1 MCPYFAFFM
10 DLVIIMFEAIIA
22 HTSMKIYFVTSKL
35 NFRTAGGSIDE
46 FDLMMRTLI
55 DMGHEVTAV
64 TTFST
69 TNIIPHKLPYKLI
82 EEQIESRGMLGIQKG
97 VYGILKKHENDADL
111 FHVDGHNFLYGA
123 GAYRAC
129 GGRVPVTAFFNREMI
144 VWGQQTPETTW
155 NENESLPRKIKRSL
169 RFAFERHLLMPL
181 TRHIDVHFFT
191 NPSLRKFYERS
202 GLVTNKRSFIFG
214 DPYDFRETMQKYNI
228 TEDSYRERNKSRGP
242 YTIFYSA
249 RHVDGK
255 GFDLLIRA
263 FALVKDKAQFRLVLG
278 GDGPLLELHKKLAEE
293 LGVASFIE
301 FPGWV
306 ERERVM
312 QYFKE
317 ADIFIQPRW
326 RHELTSMTVLFAMA
340 FGLPQI
346 LPGGGGLEWDAKGGA
361 VYFKDN
367 DPVLLAQKIEQLGAD
382 HEFRAALSAGGYARL
397 KEPEMDYRLQIKH
410 WIDSAKEC
418 IAK

>member
-1 MCPYFAFFM
+1 
-10 DLVIIMFEAIIA
+10 MFVAIIA
-22 HTSMKIYFVTSKL
+22 YTCMKIYFVTSKL

-46 FDLMMRTLI
+46 FDLMMSTLVE
-55 DMGHEVTAV
+55 MGHDVTAV

-82 EEQIESRGMLGIQKG
+82 EEQIENRGMLGIQKG
-97 VYGILKKHENDADL
+97 IYRILKKHENDTDL

-123 GAYRAC
+123 GAYRAW
-129 GGRVPVTAFFNREMI
+129 GGKVPVTAFFNREMI
-144 VWGQQTPETTW
+144 VWGQQTPDTTW
-155 NENESLPRKIKRSL
+155 RENESFPRKIKRSL
-169 RFAFERHLLMPL
+169 RFAFERNLLMPL
-181 TRHIDVHFFT
+181 ARHIDVPFFT
-191 NPSLRKFYERS
+191 NPTLRKFYEQS
-202 GLVTNKRSFIFG
+202 GLVTNKHSFIFG
-214 DPYDFRETMQKYNI
+214 DPYDFHETMQTYGI
-228 TEDSYRERNKSRGP
+228 TEDSYRQRNKDKGP

-263 FALVKDKAQFRLVLG
+263 FALVKDKAQFHLILG
-278 GDGPLLELHKKLAEE
+278 GDGLLLGYHKKLATE
-293 LGVASFIE
+293 LGVDSFIE

-306 ERERVM
+306 ERERIM

-361 VYFKDN
+361 LYFKDN
-367 DPVLLAQKIEQLGAD
+367 DPADLAQKIEQLGND
-382 HEFRAALSAGGYARL
+382 RELRATLSMKGYERL
-397 KEPEMDYRLQIKH
+397 KEPEMDYRMQIKH
-410 WIDSAKEC
+410 WIDIAQEC
-418 IAK
+418 IN